1 MGGGH
6 PIKKIAIPLMII
18 NRPMIA
24 TPFFIEHSSS
34 DLSAFK
40 HQTKIQ
46 EENLF
51 YYKKRSQKRKEKCL
65 DFC

>member
-6 PIKKIAIPLMII
+6 PIRKIAIPLTIT

-24 TPFFIEHSSS
+24 ALFLIEHSSS
-34 DLSAFK
+34 DPYIPCLELM
-40 HQTKIQ
+40 I
-46 EENLF
+46 